1 MRRFFFGLVYNTLEK
16 PHLIKVILNNVLA
29 KFSIVLINYGSVSS
43 NHNIDITIINTRMF
57 WIMFEVSL
65 LFASFK
71 ISTFMNKPLFIH
83 TSEKL

>member
-1 MRRFFFGLVYNTLEK
+1 MCGRKIAKHRQMMKFCHSHLTHNIFIYRMRRFFFGLVYNTLEK

-57 WIMFEVSL
+57 
-65 LFASFK
+65 
-71 ISTFMNKPLFIH
+71 
-83 TSEKL
+83 